1 MYLNE
6 QAWIFWHVFQTLQV
20 DTQLWRLNT
29 LSSIV
34 VYYFYRKSKKE
45 TINEAERKESSK
57 SYGEFI
63 RKAITFLCG
72 YLSLCGVEFLH
83 YVL

>member
-1 MYLNE
+1 MNKPEFFGMFFKRFKL
-6 QAWIFWHVFQTLQV
+6 I
-20 DTQLWRLNT
+20 LNT

-34 VYYFYRKSKKE
+34 VYHFYRKSKE
-45 TINEAERKESSK
+45 TINQAERKESSK

-72 YLSLCGVEFLH
+72 YLSLFGVEFLH